1 MRQNFPANLIF
12 AALWAGSSYVSWS
25 LTGEVGPAMVAGA
38 ILAAVLLLPAT
49 LLVAAIVAPALW
61 LRDLI
66 SPGKRP

>member
-1 MRQNFPANLIF
+1 
-12 AALWAGSSYVSWS
+12 
-25 LTGEVGPAMVAGA
+25 MVAGA